1 MDGMQAIF
9 SLFRLKKKVCTFH
22 TISRQSAFNISS
34 TGATPDQNLGE
45 KKKRTPSLF
54 ATLNSNL
61 VKSETMVVE
70 LDCEFQQHSFKLE
83 MGEAGGDQSSI
94 LLQKATH

>member
-1 MDGMQAIF
+1 
-9 SLFRLKKKVCTFH
+9 
-22 TISRQSAFNISS
+22 
-34 TGATPDQNLGE
+34 
-45 KKKRTPSLF
+45 
-54 ATLNSNL
+54 
-61 VKSETMVVE
+61 MVVE